1 METIDRA
8 AVIVTPKK
16 PFYDWANSLDP
27 QDPVSVDELDEKE
40 TVYLVPER
48 DSNEQ
53 IEKLLQRSLWR
64 EIFEQELFAWHTDEH
79 SWPENLSY
87 AMFREWFDIK
97 ICSMVFD
104 VEEGAISKESA
115 LGEE

>member
-8 AVIVTPKK
+8 SVIVTPKK

-27 QDPVSVDELDEKE
+27 QKPISMEELDEKE
-40 TVYLVPER
+40 T
-48 DSNEQ
+48 D
-53 IEKLLQRSLWR
+53 
-64 EIFEQELFAWHTDEH
+64 TDETC
-79 SWPENLSY
+79 WPGDLSY
-87 AMFREWFDIK
+87 VLFHGWFDIK
-97 ICSMVFD
+97 TCSMVFD